1 VIDNNL
7 LVVVMLIQG
16 LMIIRDL
23 AECRCFRGGDNTLI
37 CELIHPGRED
47 LDLPYSIA
55 HAILQPGEA
64 SLPHRLKIS
73 TEVYFILEG
82 EGEMHIDAE
91 KSLVRAGQAVLIPP
105 GSWQY
110 IRNAGDVILKF
121 ICLVSP
127 PWQAEDE
134 EIDNSR
140 FVQ

>member
-1 VIDNNL
+1 
-7 LVVVMLIQG
+7 
-16 LMIIRDL
+16 MIIRDL
-23 AECRCFRGGDNTLI
+23 AECRYFRGADNTLI
-37 CELIHPGRED
+37 CELLHPGRVGQ
-47 LDLPYSIA
+47 DLPYSIA
-55 HAILQPGEA
+55 HAVLQPGA
-64 SLPHRLKIS
+64 TSLPHRLKTS
-73 TEVYFILEG
+73 TEVYFILKG

-134 EIDNSR
+134 EIENKKFGKANENGSAKQR
-140 FVQ
+140 